1 MKQFCLLLSAL
12 FLAAAASQAQT
23 ANFHRFIE
31 KHKKDRAFTY
41 AYLSKDLF
49 EVVSHTDIG
58 DKDWKKVHEV
68 VKNVGS
74 LSLLAADSIQ
84 TGLALYKE
92 ALALVPTTEFDELL
106 SVQDGQD
113 KVRIWAKE
121 ADGIIS
127 DLVLLVGSSNT
138 FVLICFSGNLE
149 LGNILS
155 LAALLDA
162 DEVED
167 LVQTTEAVSVD
178 FSISPNPNAG
188 VFTLQYAGEADAPA
202 LLSVIDQSGRQVA
215 ERRLSGAGSQR
226 VDVRELPTGLYWVQ
240 LKTQN
245 GKIGVKQIQLAKP

>member
-12 FLAAAASQAQT
+12 FLMASAAQAQT
-23 ANFHRFIE
+23 ATFHRFIE
-31 KHKKDRAFTY
+31 KHKKDKAFTY

-49 EVVSHTDIG
+49 EVVSRTEIG
-58 DKDWKKVHEV
+58 DKDWRKVHQV

-92 ALALVPTTEFDELL
+92 ALALVPTAEFDELL

-121 ADGIIS
+121 AEGVIS
-127 DLVLLVGSSNT
+127 DLVLLVGSSNS

-155 LAALLDA
+155 LAELLDA
-162 DEVED
+162 DQVEN
-167 LVQTTEAVSVD
+167 LVQTTEAVALD
-178 FSISPNPNAG
+178 FSISPNPSAG
-188 VFTLQYAGEADAPA
+188 IFTLQYLDEADSPA
-202 LLSVIDQSGRQVA
+202 VLTLTDQNGRQVA
-215 ERRLSGAGSQR
+215 QRTLSGAGSQR
-226 VDVRELPTGLYWVQ
+226 VDVTELPTGLYWVQ

-245 GKIGVKQIQLAKP
+245 GKVGVKQVQLAKP